1 MKALGTQVTLPMA
14 SKSCLETNTTQTLDR
29 CSLGRTPK
37 THCPL
42 KMSPTLPDTNSAPTR
57 VLEVHPRGSKE
68 SYHCSVA
75 PVDSPL
81 QKWAPGFRTDLS
93 GYQVKRG
100 LSKYNHQARPVDYVL
115 CVVARSW
122 YSRKYYGPS
131 IIL

>member
-1 MKALGTQVTLPMA
+1 MIGGN
-14 SKSCLETNTTQTLDR
+14 E
-29 CSLGRTPK
+29 
-37 THCPL
+37 
-42 KMSPTLPDTNSAPTR
+42 
-57 VLEVHPRGSKE
+57 E
-68 SYHCSVA
+68 SYHCSVV

-100 LSKYNHQARPVDYVL
+100 LSKYNRQARPVDYVL

-122 YSRKYYGPS
+122 YGRKYYGPS